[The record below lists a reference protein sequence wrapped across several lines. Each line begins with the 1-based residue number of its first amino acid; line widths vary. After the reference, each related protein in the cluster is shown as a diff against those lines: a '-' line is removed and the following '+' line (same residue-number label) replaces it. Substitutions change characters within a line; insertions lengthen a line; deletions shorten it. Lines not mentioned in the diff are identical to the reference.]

1 MATAPMTV
9 NLETPGE
16 DLARNTVSVKLRLGA
31 VGNSRKVSSAQRF
44 VWPPS
49 PVSPLSLTSTPG
61 SEFFTFLADK
71 AFVFSEGSPE
81 F

>member
-1 MATAPMTV
+1 V
-9 NLETPGE
+9 PGPRRGADWAFAYCE
-16 DLARNTVSVKLRLGA
+16 LQFALHIKSTLRRLDA
-31 VGNSRKVSSAQRF
+31 SL
-44 VWPPS
+44 PS
-49 PVSPLSLTSTPG
+49 ISLTSTPG